1 MRGTE
6 FAELTAFAAIVEH
19 GSFARAAAQLGISP
33 SALSQTIR
41 SLEERVGIRLLNRT
55 TRSVSPTEAGSRLIS
70 RLGPALKELDAAVL
84 DLGNLGAGPAG
95 LLRINVPRIAA
106 MLHIAPILGRFQA
119 AHPRVTLEVFV
130 DDAIVDIVAGRFDAG
145 IRLGERLEKDMVA
158 VSVGKTLET
167 AVVAAP
173 AYLKRHGTPTTPQEL
188 HNHRCINW
196 RLRGSGS
203 LYQWEFEREGKE
215 LSVPVEGPL
224 IVNDSELATR
234 AALDGVGIAYLV
246 RDEIQSL
253 IDSGKLVRILEDWS
267 PSYPGFYLYYPS
279 RRQAPPALRAL
290 VEFLKQNV

>member
-106 MLHIAPILGRFQA
+106 MLHIVPILAKFQA
-119 AHPRVTLEVFV
+119 VHPRVTLEVFV
-130 DDAIVDIVAGRFDAG
+130 DDAIVDIVASRFDAG

-158 VSVGKTLET
+158 VSLGKALET

-173 AYLKRHGTPTTPQEL
+173 AYLKRHGKPATPQEL
-188 HNHRCINW
+188 HDHRCINW
-196 RLRGSGS
+196 RLRGSGG
-203 LYQWEFEREGKE
+203 LYQWEFERGGKE

-224 IVNDSELATR
+224 IVNDSELAAR
-234 AALDGVGIAYLV
+234 AAVDGVGIAYLI
-246 RDEIQSL
+246 RDEIQPL

-267 PSYPGFYLYYPS
+267 PTYPGFHLYYPS
-279 RRQAPPALRAL
+279 RRQAAPALRAL
-290 VEFLKQNV
+290 VEFLKQNG